1 MKKYKSNI
9 ILHAE
14 YAGREARRKPRV
26 VEIFYR
32 KAGVLYRH
40 VSPFLGTTNVTSYM
54 PGQNLKFETA
64 VIKP

>member
-1 MKKYKSNI
+1 MKNPNI

-14 YAGREARRKPRV
+14 YASRESRKKPRV